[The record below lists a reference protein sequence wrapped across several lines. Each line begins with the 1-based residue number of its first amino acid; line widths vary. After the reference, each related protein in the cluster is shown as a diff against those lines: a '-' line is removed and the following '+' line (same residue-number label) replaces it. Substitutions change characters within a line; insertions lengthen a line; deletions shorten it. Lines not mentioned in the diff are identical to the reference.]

1 MSHVNTTPHYGL
13 PIYGENDI
21 INPLT
26 DFNDAN
32 SAIDTALYDIADA
45 QGSEAGAISDINTF
59 LGDKELE
66 TVAQNV
72 TDAVNEVNTAV
83 GNADTAIGN
92 VAGDVV
98 TLQNAVGNASTGLI
112 HDVGELQ
119 TTVGSQGNSISAIQI
134 DVGNLQGSMVS
145 AKADISDIK
154 SALQNL
160 DGEDVAY
167 DGTVSGLSATNV
179 QSAIDELANH
189 NPEQNFGTSVNI
201 SSYNSYSNLFTIPA
215 DGYLQCTA
223 GSEGATSIVLYGN
236 NTTQASDPHLAHGNN
251 AYGTSTLVFVKKGFK
266 VYNIVPTQGGV
277 NFIPLV

>member
-32 SAIDTALYDIADA
+32 SAIDTALYEIADA
-45 QGSEAGAISDINTF
+45 QGSEAGAISEINTF

-98 TLQNAVGNASTGLI
+98 TLQTAVGDANTGLI
-112 HDVGELQ
+112 HDVGTLQ
-119 TTVGSQGNSISAIQI
+119 TTVGSQGNSITAIQL
-134 DVGNLQGSMVS
+134 DVGALQGSMVS
-145 AKADISDIK
+145 AKADITDIK

-160 DGEDVAY
+160 DGEDIAY
-167 DGTVSGLSATNV
+167 NGTASGLSATNV
-179 QSAIDELANH
+179 QSAIDEVAT
-189 NPEQNFGTSVNI
+189 NFGDDIIVDIITTSSETI
-201 SSYNSYSNLFTIPA
+201 AADQSLLTYKDCSKSGYTPIGIIGYKNSLDYGVLPV
-215 DGYLQCTA
+215 
-223 GSEGATSIVLYGN
+223 SECYIN
-236 NTTQASDPHLAHGNN
+236 GNN
-251 AYGTSTLVFVKKGFK
+251 ACIRVRNIDVAQITATFILTILYKK
-266 VYNIVPTQGGV
+266 VSV
-277 NFIPLV
+277 